1 MTKTGDNRV
10 KQAFMLPSHHMQPSI
25 FKSYDIRALSPG
37 EIEISDAERIGRA
50 LGSIYKPKRVIVGH
64 DMRTT
69 SQPLE
74 EALIEGLRSQGA
86 DVIRVGLCST
96 PMFYFAM
103 TEAQDSVDLG
113 VMVTASHNPAEYNGF
128 KMMRGNGLPI
138 GQGSGMEE
146 IRDLAC
152 AELPIPQATTIGDV
166 SEDTNL
172 LERYIEKMWTLSG
185 LEGDFSHLRI
195 AVDAG
200 NGMNGHTLPK
210 LLGRLHGARVEEL
223 YWDLDGRF
231 PNHEANPVKTETLDE
246 LREVMKKYDCQVGFA
261 FDGDGDRIGVVDE
274 EGTPIPGDIL
284 GALLSQE
291 ILRDHP
297 QATILYDLRSSSSL
311 PELIESLGGT
321 AKMCRVGHAH
331 IKKQLIEEKAAFAS
345 ELSMH
350 FYFGDLR
357 GSEATDLVLLLILK
371 LMQREGKPLSQ
382 LWKPL
387 KKYAHSGEINFKV
400 ADAQA
405 TIERIQEHFASKAKD
420 IITIDGVRMNFEGWW
435 FSVRASNTEPFLRLN
450 LEAKTLEEMEA
461 HKKELT
467 ELIY

>member
-1 MTKTGDNRV
+1 
-10 KQAFMLPSHHMQPSI
+10 MQPSI

-37 EIEISDAERIGRA
+37 EIEISDAERIGRT
-50 LGSIYKPKRVIVGH
+50 LGAIYKPKRVIVGH

-69 SQPLE
+69 SQELE

-86 DVIRVGLCST
+86 DIVRIGLCST

-103 TEAQDSVDLG
+103 TEARESVDLG
-113 VMVTASHNPAEYNGF
+113 VMVTASHNPSEYNGF
-128 KMMRGNGLPI
+128 KMMLGNGLPI
-138 GQGSGMEE
+138 GQGSGMED
-146 IRDLAC
+146 IRDMAC
-152 AELPIPQATTIGDV
+152 SEMPIPHAAQTGSVTDDEHV
-166 SEDTNL
+166 
-172 LERYIEKMWTLSG
+172 LEHYIEKMWQLSG
-185 LEGDFSHLRI
+185 LAGDFSDLRI

-210 LLGRLHGARVEEL
+210 LLGRLHGAHIEKL

-231 PNHEANPVKTETLDE
+231 PNHEANPVKTETLDA
-246 LREVMKKYDCQVGFA
+246 LRAVMKKHQCHVGFA

-274 EGTPIPGDIL
+274 EGTPIPGDML

-291 ILRDHP
+291 ILRDHL

-311 PELIESLGGT
+311 PELITSLGGT

-331 IKKQLIEEKAAFAS
+331 IKKQLIEENAAFAS

-357 GSEATDLVLLLILK
+357 GSEATDLVLLLVLK
-371 LMQREGKPLSQ
+371 FMQREGKPLSQ

-400 ADAQA
+400 ADTQA
-405 TIERIQEHFASKAKD
+405 TIERIQEHFVSKAKD

-435 FSVRASNTEPFLRLN
+435 FSVRASNTEPLLRLN
-450 LEAKTLEEMEA
+450 LEAKTVEEMEA

-467 ELIY
+467 DLIY

>member
-1 MTKTGDNRV
+1 
-10 KQAFMLPSHHMQPSI
+10 MLPSHHMQPSI

-50 LGSIYKPKRVIVGH
+50 LGAIHKPKRVIVGH

-86 DVIRVGLCST
+86 DVVRIGLCST

-103 TEAQDSVDLG
+103 FEAQGSADLG

-138 GQGSGMEE
+138 GQGGGMEE

-152 AELPIPQATTIGDV
+152 NELPIPQAAVTGNVTTDDNV
-166 SEDTNL
+166 
-172 LERYIEKMWTLSG
+172 LERYIEKVWQLSG
-185 LEGDFSHLRI
+185 LEGDFSALRI

-210 LLGRLHGARVEEL
+210 LLGRLHGAHVEEL

-246 LREVMKKYDCQVGFA
+246 LRDVMKKHQCHVGFA
-261 FDGDGDRIGVVDE
+261 FDGDGDRIGIVDE
-274 EGTPIPGDIL
+274 EGTPIQGDMIA
-284 GALLSQE
+284 ALLSQE

-297 QATILYDLRSSSSL
+297 NATILYDLRSSSSL
-311 PELIESLGGT
+311 PELIASLGGT

-331 IKKQLIEEKAAFAS
+331 IKKQLIEENAAFAS

-350 FYFGDLR
+350 FYFGDLH

-371 LMQREGKPLSQ
+371 IMQREGKPLSQ

-400 ADAQA
+400 IDAKAALERINAHFAAQA
-405 TIERIQEHFASKAKD
+405 KE
-420 IITIDGVRMNFEGWW
+420 IITIDGIRMNMDGWW
-435 FSVRASNTEPFLRLN
+435 FSVRTSNTEPLLRLN
-450 LEAKTLEEMEA
+450 LEANTPEEMEA
-461 HKKELT
+461 HKA
-467 ELIY
+467 ELIALINA